1 MNKSKTITLIDGLF
15 SSDDAF
21 LLLTNLYSSKIKFH
35 QLKNFS
41 SMERFGK
48 EDEMSLERIS
58 KLKENLETILTL
70 MKEATVDKNRIEI
83 KSVVHINFLK

>member
-1 MNKSKTITLIDGLF
+1 MNKSKTITLIDGQF

-21 LLLTNLYSSKIKFH
+21 VLLTNLYSSKIKFH

-70 MKEATVDKNRIEI
+70 MKEATVDENRIEI

>member
-1 MNKSKTITLIDGLF
+1 MNKSESITLIDGQF

-21 LLLTNLYSSKIKFH
+21 VLLTNLYSSKIKFH

-58 KLKENLETILTL
+58 KLKENL
-70 MKEATVDKNRIEI
+70 
-83 KSVVHINFLK
+83 

>member
-1 MNKSKTITLIDGLF
+1 MNKSESITLIDGQF

-21 LLLTNLYSSKIKFH
+21 VLLTNLYSSKIKFH

-70 MKEATVDKNRIEI
+70 MKEANADENRIEI

>member
-1 MNKSKTITLIDGLF
+1 MSKSESITLIDGQF

-21 LLLTNLYSSKIKFH
+21 VLLTNLYSSKIKFH

-70 MKEATVDKNRIEI
+70 MKEATVDENRIEI

>member
-1 MNKSKTITLIDGLF
+1 MNKSESITLIDGQF

-21 LLLTNLYSSKIKFH
+21 VLLTNLYSSKIKFH

-70 MKEATVDKNRIEI
+70 MKEANVDDNRIEI

>member
-1 MNKSKTITLIDGLF
+1 MNKSESITLIDGQF

-21 LLLTNLYSSKIKFH
+21 VLLTNLYSSKIKFH

-48 EDEMSLERIS
+48 EDEMSLQRIS
-58 KLKENLETILTL
+58 KLEESLKTILTL
-70 MKEATVDKNRIEI
+70 MKDASVDKNRIEI
-83 KSVVHINFLK
+83 KSVLQINFLK

>member
-70 MKEATVDKNRIEI
+70 MKEATVDENRIEI

>member
-1 MNKSKTITLIDGLF
+1 
-15 SSDDAF
+15 
-21 LLLTNLYSSKIKFH
+21 
-35 QLKNFS
+35 
-41 SMERFGK
+41 MERFGK

-70 MKEATVDKNRIEI
+70 MKEATVDENRIEI

>member
-1 MNKSKTITLIDGLF
+1 MNKSESITLIDGQF

-21 LLLTNLYSSKIKFH
+21 VLLTNLYSSKIKFH

-70 MKEATVDKNRIEI
+70 MKEATVDENRIEI